1 MELFGLSLV
10 FLLVLL
16 YKPHNKI
23 VPDDDKNKDK
33 RDDIE
38 RWNDYLNYRGWF
50 FRDLQALQIKNT
62 WLLLLFVVSLLQQ
75 NVKWLEGYGSVF

>member
-1 MELFGLSLV
+1 MHIDVKKICVMSELFDRLNKNGIFIMELFGLLFA

-16 YKPHNKI
+16 YKLLNKI

-38 RWNDYLNYRGWF
+38 RWNDHLNYRG
-50 FRDLQALQIKNT
+50 
-62 WLLLLFVVSLLQQ
+62 
-75 NVKWLEGYGSVF
+75 

>member
-1 MELFGLSLV
+1 MWWRIRRYRGKLLGRLKNVTMELFGLLFA

-16 YKPHNKI
+16 YKLLNKI

-38 RWNDYLNYRGWF
+38 RWNDHLNYRG
-50 FRDLQALQIKNT
+50 
-62 WLLLLFVVSLLQQ
+62 
-75 NVKWLEGYGSVF
+75 

>member
-1 MELFGLSLV
+1 MELFGLLFS

-16 YKPHNKI
+16 YKLLNKI

-38 RWNDYLNYRGWF
+38 RWNDH
-50 FRDLQALQIKNT
+50 K
-62 WLLLLFVVSLLQQ
+62 LL
-75 NVKWLEGYGSVF
+75 

>member
-1 MELFGLSLV
+1 MELFGLLFA

-16 YKPHNKI
+16 YKLLNKI

-38 RWNDYLNYRGWF
+38 RWNEDNLFQIFTSLANRKCLQGLFLLCTFAAETFILNKS
-50 FRDLQALQIKNT
+50 I
-62 WLLLLFVVSLLQQ
+62 
-75 NVKWLEGYGSVF
+75 NV

>member
-1 MELFGLSLV
+1 MWWRIRRSRGKLLGRLKNVTMELFGLLFA

-16 YKPHNKI
+16 YKLLNKI

-38 RWNDYLNYRGWF
+38 RWNDHLNYRG
-50 FRDLQALQIKNT
+50 
-62 WLLLLFVVSLLQQ
+62 
-75 NVKWLEGYGSVF
+75 

>member
-1 MELFGLSLV
+1 MELFGLLFS

-16 YKPHNKI
+16 YKLLNKI

-38 RWNDYLNYRGWF
+38 RWNDHLNYRG
-50 FRDLQALQIKNT
+50 
-62 WLLLLFVVSLLQQ
+62 
-75 NVKWLEGYGSVF
+75 

>member
-1 MELFGLSLV
+1 MLIDVKKICVMHKLFDRLNKKGIFSMELFALLFA

-16 YKPHNKI
+16 YKLLNKI

-38 RWNDYLNYRGWF
+38 RWNDHLNYRG
-50 FRDLQALQIKNT
+50 
-62 WLLLLFVVSLLQQ
+62 
-75 NVKWLEGYGSVF
+75 

>member
-1 MELFGLSLV
+1 MWWRIRRSRGELLGRLKNVTMELFGLLFA

-16 YKPHNKI
+16 YKLLNKI

-38 RWNDYLNYRGWF
+38 RWNDHLNYRG
-50 FRDLQALQIKNT
+50 
-62 WLLLLFVVSLLQQ
+62 
-75 NVKWLEGYGSVF
+75 

>member
-1 MELFGLSLV
+1 MELFGLLFA

-16 YKPHNKI
+16 YKLLNKI

-38 RWNDYLNYRGWF
+38 RWNDHLNYRGYF
-50 FRDLQALQIKNT
+50 FQRFTSLANGKCLQG
-62 WLLLLFVVSLLQQ
+62 LLLLCTFAAETFILNKSI
-75 NVKWLEGYGSVF
+75 NV